1 MTLSDADLDA
11 STPVRLSRLVR
22 GEAAIRADDVVATEE
37 PLEIRVE
44 GRSLAVVMRTPGH
57 DEELTAGFLLTEG
70 VVQHGSQIFELSVCP
85 SRSEGQGNVADVL
98 LSGVEMNWDSLT
110 RHVFSGSSCGVCGK
124 ATIDSVFQKF
134 PAVTTDWQVS
144 SDLLLKL
151 PDKLRASQS
160 TFEQTGGLHASALF
174 DLAGNL
180 IVLREDVGRHNALDK
195 VLGFALMSGALPLSK
210 CILMVSGRVSFEI
223 MQKALA
229 GGIPLV
235 AAVSAPSSL
244 AVQFA
249 RDSRQT
255 LVGFLRGDRM
265 NVYTGRERVVHEG

>member
-1 MTLSDADLDA
+1 MTSPDTDLDA

-22 GEAAIRADDVVATEE
+22 GHPIAREQDVVATEE

-70 VVQHGSQIFELSVCP
+70 IIKDGSQIFELSVCP
-85 SRSEGQGNVADVL
+85 SRSDGQGNVADVL
-98 LSGVEMNWDSLT
+98 LSGTKVDWDSMT
-110 RHVFSGSSCGVCGK
+110 RHVFSSSSCGVCGK

-134 PAVTTDWQVS
+134 PPVTADWQVS
-144 SDLLLKL
+144 SELLLTL
-151 PDKLRASQS
+151 PEKLRAAQS

-174 DLAGNL
+174 DLEGKL
-180 IVLREDVGRHNALDK
+180 MVLREDVGRHNALDK
-195 VLGFALMSGALPLSK
+195 ILGYALMSGMLPLSK

-229 GGIPLV
+229 GGIPLI

-249 RDSRQT
+249 KGSKQT

-265 NVYTGRERVVHEG
+265 NVYAGRERVTHEG

>member
-1 MTLSDADLDA
+1 MTSSNEDEA
-11 STPVRLSRLVR
+11 TPVRLSRLER
-22 GEAAIRADDVVATEE
+22 GQQIQRVNDVVATEE

-70 VVQHGSQIFELSVCP
+70 IIQEASQIFELSVCP
-85 SRSEGQGNVADVL
+85 SRSEGKGNVADVL
-98 LSGVEMNWDSLT
+98 LAGVKMDWDSLT

-124 ATIDSVFQKF
+124 ATVESVFQKF
-134 PAVTTDWQVS
+134 APVTADWQVS
-144 SDLLLKL
+144 SELLLGL
-151 PDKLRASQS
+151 PEKLRAAQS
-160 TFEQTGGLHASALF
+160 TFDQTGGLHASALF
-174 DLAGNL
+174 DLEGNL

-195 VLGFALMSGALPLSK
+195 VLGYALTSGMLPLSR
-210 CILMVSGRVSFEI
+210 CVLMVSGRVSFEI

-244 AVQFA
+244 GVQFA
-249 RDSRQT
+249 KGSNQT

-265 NVYTGRERVVHEG
+265 NVYAGRERVTHEG

>member
-22 GEAAIRADDVVATEE
+22 GQPILREEDVVATEE

-134 PAVTTDWQVS
+134 PEVTADWQVS
-144 SDLLLKL
+144 SDLLLWL
-151 PDKLRASQS
+151 PDKLRAYQS

-174 DLAGNL
+174 DLNGNL

-195 VLGFALMSGALPLSK
+195 VLGFALMSGALPLTK

-249 RDSRQT
+249 KGSKQT

-265 NVYTGRERVVHEG
+265 NVYAGKERVTHG

>member
-1 MTLSDADLDA
+1 MTSSETDAA
-11 STPVRLSRLVR
+11 TPVEISRLIQ
-22 GEAAIRADDVVATEE
+22 GEARLCVGDAVATEE

-70 VVQHGSQIFELSVCP
+70 IIRERSQIFEISACP
-85 SRSEGQGNVADVL
+85 SRSEGQGNVVDVL
-98 LSGVEMNWDSLT
+98 LAGTEVNWDSLT

-124 ATIDSVFQKF
+124 ATVESVFQNF
-134 PAVTTDWQVS
+134 APVTAGWRIP
-144 SDLLLKL
+144 SDLLLTL
-151 PDKLRASQS
+151 PEKLRAAQS

-174 DLAGNL
+174 DLGGNL
-180 IVLREDVGRHNALDK
+180 LVVREDVGRHNALDK
-195 VLGFALMSGALPLSK
+195 VLGHSLLSGALPLSQS
-210 CILMVSGRVSFEI
+210 ILMVSGRVSFEI

-244 AVQFA
+244 GVQFA
-249 RDSRQT
+249 EGAGQS
-255 LVGFLRGDRM
+255 LVGFLRGTRM
-265 NVYTGRERVVHEG
+265 NVYAGSERITHELVK